1 MTLTLVLV
9 TGLKSVFTSR
19 TFRETLNNSV
29 MKQHNSSQRSA
40 NGTYLSLIIAFFQAL
55 LGVSKTKTTTTT
67 TTTTT
72 TEKAS
77 KKRYA

>member
-40 NGTYLSLIIAFFQAL
+40 NRTNLSFRGAFFAFL
-55 LGVSKTKTTTTT
+55 CVSRAT